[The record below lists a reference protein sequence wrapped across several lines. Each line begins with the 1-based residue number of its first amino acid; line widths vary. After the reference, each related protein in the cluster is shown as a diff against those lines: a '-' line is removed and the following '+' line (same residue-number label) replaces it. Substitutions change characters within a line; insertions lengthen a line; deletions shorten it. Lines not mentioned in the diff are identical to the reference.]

1 MNHNPTA
8 ASSKKSALE
17 LSVSAGENLQP
28 PGKKTFDP
36 ATMDELLQ
44 EWDAYKRLRAKI
56 QRLFH
61 QETPRQFVE

>member
-28 PGKKTFDP
+28 PSKKTFDP
-36 ATMDELLQ
+36 ATMDKLLQ
-44 EWDAYKRLRAKI
+44 DWGAYLPLRAKI
-56 QRLFH
+56 IRLFH
-61 QETPRQFVE
+61 QKTSRQSAE